1 MDIKQLRNFVSI
13 VDHKSFSKAAAFR
26 NLSQPAIS
34 LSISNLEKEVDAQLL
49 VRKRNEVT
57 LTELG
62 EAFIL
67 HARAALREIEKA
79 EEIIDS
85 IKFEK
90 EKTIRIGLSGLISN
104 FVAKEVINEFSTLNR
119 NVRVEVE
126 VTAHDWETT
135 HNRVASG
142 SWDFGV
148 VLGRLARPLAPDDML
163 IEHCLTLATRV
174 HARKN
179 HPLANLPHV
188 SLEDLLDYDW
198 AISTLTNGD
207 GILEMFSNAGLKR
220 PNIIAHVNSFNFIMA
235 LIEAGDL
242 ITVLP
247 VQIVNKYFSDTFTQI
262 RNPDFDYPASVNII
276 YSKELEMT
284 MAARKLK
291 SAVSKYIKSLEE

>member
-1 MDIKQLRNFVSI
+1 MDIKQLRNFISI

-49 VRKRNEVT
+49 IRKRNEVT

-62 EAFIL
+62 QAFIL

-85 IKFEK
+85 VKVEK
-90 EKTIRIGLSGLISN
+90 EKIIRIGLSGLISN
-104 FVAKEVINEFSTLNR
+104 IIAKEVLNEFCTLNS
-119 NVRVEVE
+119 NIRVEVE

-135 HNRVASG
+135 HDRIASG

-148 VLGRLARPLAPDDML
+148 VLGRTARPIAPDDMI

-174 HARKN
+174 HARKK

-188 SLEDLLDYDW
+188 SLEDLVDYDW
-198 AISTLTNGD
+198 TISTLTNGD
-207 GILEMFSNAGLKR
+207 GILEMFSDAGLKH

-247 VQIVNKYFSDTFTQI
+247 VQIIDTHFSDKFTQL

-276 YSKELEMT
+276 YSKDLEMT

-291 SAVSKYIKSLEE
+291 TAVGRYVKSLDK